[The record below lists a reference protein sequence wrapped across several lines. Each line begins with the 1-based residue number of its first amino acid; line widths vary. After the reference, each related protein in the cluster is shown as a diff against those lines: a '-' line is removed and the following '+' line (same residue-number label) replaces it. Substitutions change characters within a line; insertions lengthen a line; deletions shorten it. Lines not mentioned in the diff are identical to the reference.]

1 MLPFGPKKCLYSTR
15 TKKDDVALSK
25 EMGCEM
31 KWVESEQLA
40 RESDVIF
47 ILCNGGDETKGLVGE
62 EFLGRMK
69 KTAVLVNT
77 ARVSFFSPSPRSHG
91 RREGELISSTR
102 PLLSPFL
109 LIREPSSTQ

>member
-1 MLPFGPKKCLYSTR
+1 M
-15 TKKDDVALSK
+15 ALSK

-31 KWVESEQLA
+31 EWVESGRLA

-77 ARVSFFSPSPRSHG
+77 ARVSFSPSARSHG